1 MAARTLKLK
10 SKEQTSLQQET
21 DILRSGT
28 ESVNKISLL
37 LYKIMSKENNKMH
50 DKYED
55 NTYSIQK
62 FLNKDGMVLFL
73 LEVIFNKLQP
83 IDKRIIMT
91 QLIRDNIDIE
101 QTKET
106 INAFM
111 PVEFFTNMHKAK
123 GYESLRSEHAMIH
136 QFLKDL
142 DSTAYE
148 NIFLKWDD

>member
-1 MAARTLKLK
+1 LIETLEFVKMAARTLKLK
-10 SKEQTSLQQET
+10 SKDQTSLQQET
-21 DILRSGT
+21 GTSITGGINT

-37 LYKIMSKENNKMH
+37 LHKIMSKENNKMH

-83 IDKRIIMT
+83 IDKRVIMT

-123 GYESLRSEHAMIH
+123 GYESLRSEQAMIH
-136 QFLKDL
+136 
-142 DSTAYE
+142 
-148 NIFLKWDD
+148 